1 MSHSE
6 TPVSRRKFNGLA
18 GLVGAG
24 AFGATLSP
32 WAAKSMDAKSTGL
45 TSQEL
50 TVDEMDAYH
59 EAGVMAFPAETKVMG
74 NQPLEHTMD
83 GDVKVFELTCDVVPD
98 WEFDVDKTV
107 EAWCYNGMTPGPVI
121 RVTEGDKLRFN
132 VTNNL
137 PESTAI
143 HWHGLVLPNDQDG
156 VPYLTQPPI
165 KPGET
170 FTYEFTAAEGNAGSH
185 MYHSHH
191 NSAKQV
197 TMGLLGAFIIDPK
210 DESKLY
216 ENSHGVTQE
225 YIMVLNDGPIGGYS
239 INGKGFPATEPL
251 VAKKGEKILVRYMNE
266 GLMHHPM
273 HLHGMPQ
280 LVVAQDGWT
289 LPTPYM
295 CDTPDIAPGQ
305 RMDVVIDCTEPG
317 LWAYHCHI
325 LSHAESD
332 HGMFGMVTVLIVSD
346 DEGEATPEA
355 SPAS

>member
-1 MSHSE
+1 MSSKE
-6 TPVSRRKFNGLA
+6 VSVSRRKFNGLA

-32 WAAKSMDAKSTGL
+32 WAAREMDAKSTGL

-59 EAGVMAFPAETKVMG
+59 EAGVMAFPAETAVMG
-74 NQPLEHTMD
+74 NQPFEFTMD
-83 GDVKVFELTCDVVPD
+83 GDVKVFDITCDVVKE
-98 WEFDVDKTV
+98 WEFDVDKFV

-121 RVTEGDKLRFN
+121 RVTEGDTCRFN

-143 HWHGLVLPNDQDG
+143 HWHGLIVPNDQDG
-156 VPYLTQPPI
+156 VPYVTQPPI

-170 FTYEFTAAEGNAGSH
+170 FTYEFTVREGNAGSH

-191 NSAKQV
+191 NAAKQV
-197 TMGLLGAFIIDPK
+197 TMGLLGAFIVEPK
-210 DESKLY
+210 DKTNEP
-216 ENSHGVTQE
+216 EVDQD
-225 YIMVLNDGPIGGYS
+225 YIMILNDGPIGGYS
-239 INGKGFPATEPL
+239 INGKGFPSTEPI
-251 VAKKGEKILVRYMNE
+251 VANKGDKIRVRYMNE
-266 GLMHHPM
+266 GLMIHPM

-280 LVVAQDGWT
+280 LVIAADGWM
-289 LPTPYM
+289 LPQPFM
-295 CDTPDIAPGQ
+295 CDTVNIAPGQ
-305 RMDVVIDCTEPG
+305 RFDVIIECTEPG

-332 HGMFGMVTVLIVSD
+332 HGMFGMVTVLIVND
-346 DEGEATPEA
+346 TEDEASPEA